1 MMMRMIETHYAANLL
16 LISRTQ
22 SSQSRNKRGNTFSV
36 IFIISPLIFTEKFNE
51 VTIFFSDVVTFTNI
65 AAASTP
71 MQIVA
76 MLNNLYHSFDEL
88 TKKHQVYKVCFT
100 L

>member
-1 MMMRMIETHYAANLL
+1 ML
-16 LISRTQ
+16 
-22 SSQSRNKRGNTFSV
+22 
-36 IFIISPLIFTEKFNE
+36 IISPLIFTEKFNE